1 METKLSKDLSVLTG
15 ISEQSIKK
23 LAEKSIYCICNSVED
38 MLYSRD
44 EELLIDIGIGSLKIL
59 VVDNVVKYKFIPC
72 SKLENSVSKTV
83 VNEQNEL
90 VDILESSLVTKIEDV
105 YKTFF

>member
-38 MLYSRD
+38 MIYSRD
-44 EELLIDIGIGSLKIL
+44 DELLIDIGIGSLKIL
-59 VVDNVVKYKFIPC
+59 VVDKYKFIPC
-72 SKLENSVSKTV
+72 SKLENSISKTV